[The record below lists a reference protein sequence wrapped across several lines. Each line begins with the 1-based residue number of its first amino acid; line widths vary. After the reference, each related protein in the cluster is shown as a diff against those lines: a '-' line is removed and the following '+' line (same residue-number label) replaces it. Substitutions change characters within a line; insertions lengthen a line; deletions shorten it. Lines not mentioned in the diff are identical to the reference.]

1 MEAMEK
7 ILWLV
12 VAGEEVTGAPRL
24 VEKGEENAGP
34 FKKEGAV
41 PNMLPPVVPPV
52 VPNMLP
58 PVLPPVVP
66 NMLPPVLPPVVPNML
81 PPVVPNMLPP
91 VVPPVVPNML
101 PPVVPN
107 MLPPVVPNILP
118 PVVPNMLPPVTP
130 VVVTDAGGGTCAP
143 RLSILPTKGA
153 KMLGCELLDEVKA
166 VETVC
171 IVLDKATAGREMGA
185 NTPVGG
191 K

>member
-24 VEKGEENAGP
+24 VVKGEENAGP

-91 VVPPVVPNML
+91 VVP
-101 PPVVPN
+101 
-107 MLPPVVPNILP
+107 
-118 PVVPNMLPPVTP
+118 